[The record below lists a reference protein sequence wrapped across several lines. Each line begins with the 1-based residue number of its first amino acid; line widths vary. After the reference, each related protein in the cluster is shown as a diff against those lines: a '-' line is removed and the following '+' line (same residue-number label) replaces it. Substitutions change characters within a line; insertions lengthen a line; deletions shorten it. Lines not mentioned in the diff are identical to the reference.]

1 MNATYNPRRAR
12 LRTGFT
18 LVELLVV
25 IAIIGILVALLLPA
39 VQMAREAARRSSC
52 LNNMRQLALASHNY
66 HDTMRIFP
74 SGLLN
79 WNTPA
84 GQQNPPKF
92 RSVSLFVQMLP
103 QMEQSNLAN
112 VWDYN
117 DPRTNV
123 PSGRAATIIPIL
135 FCPSDVLT
143 SKVITSYPNFNPS
156 GDRFALTSYG
166 GCAGTQ
172 SYNSTSA
179 TNDGMYYLNSDT
191 GMHSALDGT
200 SSTILFGERFHYD
213 FKYDQG
219 AGTSFTK
226 MAEWG
231 CWAPSSGLAG
241 LGDVTL
247 STLVPPNFK
256 HPVGTVNAAAESNR
270 VSAMGSGHPNGV
282 NIALTDAST
291 RFIANN
297 INFAVFRAM
306 GTRAGGEIVTADGQ

>member
-1 MNATYNPRRAR
+1 MKNYTLTPAAPRRAA
-12 LRTGFT
+12 FT

-66 HDTMRIFP
+66 HDTLRIFP

-92 RSVSLFVQMLP
+92 RSVSLYVQLLP

-112 VWDYN
+112 AWDYN

-135 FCPSDVLT
+135 FCPSDVV
-143 SKVITSYPNFNPS
+143 SNKIITTFPNFNPS

-172 SYNSTSA
+172 SYNSTAA
-179 TNDGMYYLNSDT
+179 TNDGMFYLNSDT

-213 FKYDQG
+213 FKYDQA
-219 AGTSFTK
+219 AGTAFTK

-247 STLVPPNFK
+247 STLVAPNYK
-256 HPVGTVNAAAESNR
+256 HPTGGTVNAAAESNR

-282 NIALTDAST
+282 NIALADAST
-291 RFIANN
+291 RFISNS

-306 GTRAGGEIVTADGQ
+306 GTRAGGEVVTAEE